1 MGEKREEMGD
11 VFFVFKE
18 KRCLSFKKWMFRV
31 VHLEIN
37 SFTAV
42 FEVQKCRCI
51 VLSTLFLS
59 SRFVPFFAI

>member
-11 VFFVFKE
+11 VFLFLKKKDV
-18 KRCLSFKKWMFRV
+18 CLLKSGCSV